1 MQNTEKKIIKNKQTE
16 RKTDKWEGVLER
28 KGEVGGGMGGAVLF
42 DQQKVGGGRRL
53 KIPWCW

>member
-1 MQNTEKKIIKNKQTE
+1 MQNTEKNNKEQTDW
-16 RKTDKWEGVLER
+16 KKDKWEGVLER

-42 DQQKVGGGRRL
+42 DQQKVGGRRL